1 MRFSFNKVVVSF
13 LFIFLFVNFGFAQS
27 EREKGFDFYQKGDY
41 KAAAEILQKIVENDE
56 NDGEAWRFLGMAYAR
71 SNDEKQARKAFG
83 KAVNF
88 TEKDLNKIYDSP
100 VKIISKRHAQFT
112 EEARQNL
119 VSGTI
124 KLAVEF
130 GANGKINFI
139 FPLTGLSHGLT
150 ENTVKAASEIKFEP
164 AIKNR
169 KAVTV
174 IKFMEYHFTFH

>member
-1 MRFSFNKVVVSF
+1 MRFSLNKFVLAF
-13 LFIFLFVNFGFAQS
+13 LFIFSFVNFGFAQS

-41 KAAAEILQKIVENDE
+41 KAAAEILQKIVENDKKD
-56 NDGEAWRFLGMAYAR
+56 NEAWRFLGMAYAR
-71 SNDEKQARKAFG
+71 SNDEKLAIESFS
-83 KAVNF
+83 KAVNII
-88 TEKDLNKIYDSP
+88 EKELNKIYDSP

-139 FPLTGLSHGLT
+139 FPLTRLSHGLT
-150 ENTVKAASEIKFEP
+150 ENAVSAANEIKFEP
-164 AIKNR
+164 AVKNG

-174 IKFMEYHFTFH
+174 IKFMEYHFTFY